1 MIIDDI
7 KSFSKDIEGN
17 IFFDYEIKNLNWF
30 NIGGNAKLFFK
41 PKSLQ
46 ELIKF
51 LKIYNKRG
59 KIFLLG
65 AGSNVLFSDD
75 IFDGVVIKLGKRFC
89 NISLI
94 NNETIVAGSGVL
106 DKKISKFSEDNN
118 IGGMEFL
125 SCIPGTIGGGIKM
138 NSGCYNQEFKNIILS
153 VQTIDTHGKVVTI
166 PAERIKFHYRG
177 SNLSDEL
184 IFLSATLKGYTRDKT
199 LIKKE
204 INELKNEKERTQ
216 PSKIKTSG
224 STFKNPLGKSKMKVW
239 ELIKN
244 SVPEDINFGDACIS
258 SQHSN
263 FFVNKNNAKS
273 NDMLKLINFVKDQVK
288 KKYKIELELEIKV
301 ID

>member
-94 NNETIVAGSGVL
+94 NSETIVAGSGVL

-301 ID
+301 VD

>member
-1 MIIDDI
+1 MITEDI
-7 KSFSKDIEGN
+7 KSFSKDIEGD
-17 IFFDYEIKNLNWF
+17 IFFDHEIKNLNWF
-30 NIGGNAKLFFK
+30 NIGGSAKLFFK

-51 LKIYNKRG
+51 LKLYNKRG
-59 KIFLLG
+59 KIFILG

-75 IFDGVVIKLGKRFC
+75 IFDGVVIKLGKRFR

-94 NNETIVAGSGVL
+94 NSETIVAGSGVL
-106 DKKISKFSEDNN
+106 DKKISNFSEDNN

-138 NSGCYNQEFKNIILS
+138 NSGCYNREFKNITLS
-153 VQTIDTHGKVVTI
+153 VQTVDTYGKVISI
-166 PAERIKFHYRG
+166 PAEKIKFHYRG

-184 IFLSATLKGYTRDKT
+184 IFLSATLKGYKKDKT

-224 STFKNPLGKSKMKVW
+224 STFKNPLNKSKMKVW

-244 SVPEDINFGDACIS
+244 SVPKDINFGDACIS
-258 SQHSN
+258 SHHSN

-273 NDMLKLINFVKDQVK
+273 NDMLRLINFVKDQVK
-288 KKYKIELELEIKV
+288 KKYNIELELEIKI

>member
-7 KSFSKDIEGN
+7 KSFSKDTESD

-30 NIGGNAKLFFK
+30 NIGGSTKLFFK

-51 LKIYNKRG
+51 LKLYNKRG

-75 IFDGVVIKLGKRFC
+75 IFDGVVIKLGKRFR

-106 DKKISKFSEDNN
+106 DKKISQFSEDNN

-138 NSGCYNQEFKNIILS
+138 NSGCYNREFKNIILS
-153 VQTIDTHGKVVTI
+153 VQTIDIYGKVITI
-166 PAERIKFHYRG
+166 PAEKIKFHYRG

-184 IFLSATLKGYTRDKT
+184 IFLSATIKGYMRDKA
-199 LIKKE
+199 LIQKE
-204 INELKNEKERTQ
+204 INELKSEKERTQ

-224 STFKNPLGKSKMKVW
+224 STFKNPLNKSKMKVW

-244 SVPEDINFGDACIS
+244 SVPKDINFGDAHIS
-258 SQHSN
+258 SHHSN

-273 NDMLKLINFVKDQVK
+273 NDMLRLINFVKDQVK
-288 KKYKIELELEIKV
+288 KKYKVELELEIKIV
-301 ID
+301 D

>member
-7 KSFSKDIEGN
+7 KTFSKDIESD
-17 IFFDYEIKNLNWF
+17 IFFDYKIKNLNWF
-30 NIGGNAKLFFK
+30 NIGGFTKILFK

-51 LKIYNKRG
+51 LKLYNKRG

-65 AGSNVLFSDD
+65 AGSNVLFSDS

-94 NNETIVAGSGVL
+94 DSETMIAGSGAL
-106 DKKISKFSEDNN
+106 DKKISKFSEDNG

-138 NSGCYNQEFKNIILS
+138 NSGCYNREFKNIILS
-153 VQTIDTHGKVVTI
+153 VQAVDTLGKVISI
-166 PAERIKFHYRG
+166 PAEKIKFHYRG
-177 SNLSDEL
+177 SSLSDDL
-184 IFLSATLKGYTRDKT
+184 IFLSATLKGYSKNKS
-199 LIKKE
+199 LIAKE
-204 INELKNEKERTQ
+204 IIELKNEKERTQ
-216 PSKIKTSG
+216 PFRIKTSG
-224 STFKNPLGKSKMKVW
+224 STFKNPLNKTSLKVW

-244 SVPEDINFGDACIS
+244 SVPKNINFGDAYIS
-258 SQHSN
+258 SHHSN

-273 NDMLKLINFVKDQVK
+273 KDMLKLINFTKEQVK
-288 KKYKIELELEIKV
+288 KKYKIELELEIKIV
-301 ID
+301 D

>member
-7 KSFSKDIEGN
+7 KSFSKDIESD

-30 NIGGNAKLFFK
+30 NIGGSAKLFFK

-51 LKIYNKRG
+51 LKLYKNRG

-75 IFDGVVIKLGKRFC
+75 MFDGVVIKLGKRFC

-94 NNETIVAGSGVL
+94 NSETIVAGSGVL